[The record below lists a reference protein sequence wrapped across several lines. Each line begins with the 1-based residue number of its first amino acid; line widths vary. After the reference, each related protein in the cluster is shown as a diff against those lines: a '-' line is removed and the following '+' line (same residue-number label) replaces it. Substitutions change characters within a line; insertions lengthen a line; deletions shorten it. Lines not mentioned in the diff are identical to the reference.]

1 MKAVQLNGLSGL
13 DSLKVVEI
21 DRPAPVMKV
30 MGHTDART
38 AMKYQHPV
46 LDPIREAIDQ
56 RNLRHNLRHSELTV
70 Q

>member
-1 MKAVQLNGLSGL
+1 VYEATGNLAMVT
-13 DSLKVVEI
+13 
-21 DRPAPVMKV
+21 KV

-38 AMKYQHPV
+38 AMQYQHPA

-56 RNLRHNLRHSELTV
+56 RNLRHNSRHSEFLV